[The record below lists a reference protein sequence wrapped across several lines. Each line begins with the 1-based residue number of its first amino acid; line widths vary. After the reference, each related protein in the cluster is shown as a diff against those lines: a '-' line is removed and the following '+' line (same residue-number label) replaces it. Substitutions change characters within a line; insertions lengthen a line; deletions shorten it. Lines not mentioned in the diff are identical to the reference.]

1 MLSLNR
7 YRCDKFHNETQYFV
21 QLVLVNIK
29 EKNSFITCIQYGKH
43 SILCKKGGK
52 VTGSKGVE
60 EEVGIT
66 DTHPHQAGHTC
77 NPGRRTESS
86 RPA

>member
-1 MLSLNR
+1 M
-7 YRCDKFHNETQYFV
+7 
-21 QLVLVNIK
+21 
-29 EKNSFITCIQYGKH
+29 
-43 SILCKKGGK
+43 
-52 VTGSKGVE
+52 TGSKGVE

-86 RPA
+86 RPAWVTCLSWVRATTKIMNNEKVQLGLLETSDFKNVNNYEETKY

>member
-1 MLSLNR
+1 MANTVYSVR
-7 YRCDKFHNETQYFV
+7 RE
-21 QLVLVNIK
+21 
-29 EKNSFITCIQYGKH
+29 GR
-43 SILCKKGGK
+43 CKKGGK